1 MAKKLSLTRSELA
14 SFLKTHEQIKQFE
27 SLFST
32 VEGSTG
38 DIGQLTTG
46 VSNLSQ
52 DIGSINLSL
61 NSINAQIAFIN
72 TSIQKYFGQFSSS
85 VTQTAA
91 VINTA
96 YAMTLDTSVLAQNVI
111 IGTVPSR
118 IYVYSTRIYNIQ
130 FSAQFDNTSGGSH
143 LAFVWLR
150 VNGIDVPQ
158 TASQI
163 RLKGTDGEL
172 VASWNFLHSLNSGD
186 YFEIMW
192 SVNDIAIQLTASGA
206 VAPVPS
212 IPSVIVS
219 CYNVN

>member
-61 NSINAQIAFIN
+61 NSINAQIASIN

-130 FSAQFDNTSGGSH
+130 FSAQFDNTSGGNH

-150 VNGIDVPQ
+150 VNGIDIPQ

-192 SVNDIAIQLTASGA
+192 SVNDIAVQLTASGA

>member
-27 SLFST
+27 NLFST
-32 VEGSTG
+32 VEESTG
-38 DIGQLTTG
+38 DVSQLTET
-46 VSNLSQ
+46 VSDLSQ

-61 NSINAQIAFIN
+61 NSINAQIASIN
-72 TSIQKYFGQFSSS
+72 TSIEKYFGQFSSS

-96 YAMTLDTSVLAQNVI
+96 YAMTLDTSVLAQGVI

-118 IYVYSTRIYNIQ
+118 IYVYSTRTYNIQ
-130 FSAQFDNTSGGSH
+130 FSAQFDNTSGGNH

-150 VNGIDVPQ
+150 VNGVDVPQ

-172 VASWNFLHSLNSGD
+172 VASWNFLQSLNSGD

-192 SVNDIAIQLTASGA
+192 SVNDTAVQLTASGA

>member
-38 DIGQLTTG
+38 DISQLTTG

-72 TSIQKYFGQFSSS
+72 TSIQKYIGQFSSS

-96 YAMTLDTSVLAQNVI
+96 YAMTLDTSVLAQGVI

-192 SVNDIAIQLTASGA
+192 SVNDIAVQLTASGP